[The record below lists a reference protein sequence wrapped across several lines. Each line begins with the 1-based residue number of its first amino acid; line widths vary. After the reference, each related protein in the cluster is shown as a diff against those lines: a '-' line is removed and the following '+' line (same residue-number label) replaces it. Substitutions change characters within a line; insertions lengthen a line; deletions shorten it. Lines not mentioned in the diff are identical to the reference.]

1 MCPSG
6 WSGGNNAP
14 VWEDAHQLVQRVH
27 VGLAP
32 EGEGPCRRAR
42 RAADGSVDACTGDSH
57 PGSFHP
63 PFHHPLAGEALGAVS
78 LQHLWCRLTSEHSTL
93 QPSGERP
100 MRAGRSGASSLPQDW
115 PRRRPLD
122 PRPGT
127 LEPPTYQGLSL
138 ARHDGVRQTARKA
151 GERLDVKG
159 NTMNTDKHASVSGA
173 GGVQAPLDP
182 KPAPPLSTSWGHRSG
197 LPSPCPAPPPLAPH
211 PNSVEGW

>member
-1 MCPSG
+1 MCWALSRPSWHQEPWLRLPHGTSSDLVWSPGVSRGQGPRETADMCPSG
-6 WSGGNNAP
+6 WSSGNNAP

-42 RAADGSVDACTGDSH
+42 HATDGSVDACTGDGR

-63 PFHHPLAGEALGAVS
+63 PLHHPSARKALGAVS
-78 LQHLWCRLTSEHSTL
+78 LQHLWCRLTSEHSAL

-100 MRAGRSGASSLPQDW
+100 MRAGRSGASSLPRDW

-127 LEPPTYQGLSL
+127 LEPPTYQGLPL
-138 ARHDGVRQTARKA
+138 ARHDGVGRTARKA
-151 GERLDVKG
+151 GKRLDVKG
-159 NTMNTDKHASVSGA
+159 NTMNTDNTH
-173 GGVQAPLDP
+173 L
-182 KPAPPLSTSWGHRSG
+182 
-197 LPSPCPAPPPLAPH
+197 
-211 PNSVEGW
+211 